1 MTLPD
6 WMPTSFLGNSL
17 ADWSRA
23 LAGAVAV
30 TAGFALLRGTVA
42 RRFAKLA
49 ERTDSTAN
57 LAIVELIRSIRNR
70 YVFVA
75 VLGLA
80 VFSPNGRYDDVKW
93 MLWAL
98 GLVAFLQGIRSGNR
112 LITFWIARYA
122 ARRGLVDRTTLTALS
137 YALRAVL
144 WFAVILTG
152 LDIAGFQWKALL
164 AGLGIGGIAVALALQ
179 NILGDLF
186 GAVSIVLDKPFVEGD
201 SIALD
206 DLEGT
211 VEHIGLKTTRVRSV
225 NGEQLVFSNAD
236 LLKGR
241 LHNFSR
247 RQGRRMVFRI
257 SIAPATRAERLARVP
272 AIVAEVLDAEPR
284 ADLQRSHLIGATP
297 LGFDVETAI
306 LVPNP
311 DGKLAFDVRQAILL
325 GVYARLE
332 REGIALSNS
341 VAAVAQPVPP
351 IA

>member
-6 WMPTSFLGNSL
+6 WMQTSFFGNSL

-23 LAGAVAV
+23 MAGAVVV
-30 TAGFALLRGTVA
+30 TLAFALLRGTVA
-42 RRFAKLA
+42 QRLAKLA

-57 LAIVELIRSIRNR
+57 HAIVELIRSIRNG

-80 VFSPNGRYDDVKW
+80 VYSPDLRYDDVKW

-112 LITFWIARYA
+112 LITFWLARYA
-122 ARRGLVDRTTLTALS
+122 ARRGPVDRTTLTALG
-137 YALRAVL
+137 YGLRALL
-144 WFAVILTG
+144 WFVVILTG
-152 LDIAGFQWKALL
+152 LDIAGFQWKTLL

-179 NILGDLF
+179 NVLGDLF

-201 SIALD
+201 SIAVD

-236 LLKGR
+236 LLKSR

-247 RQGRRMVFRI
+247 RKGRRLVFTI
-257 SIAPATRAERLARVP
+257 SLSPRTPAEKLARVP
-272 AIVAEVLDAEPR
+272 SIITDVLAAEPR
-284 ADLQRSHLIGATP
+284 AALQQSHVIGTGP
-297 LGFDVETAI
+297 LGFEVQTSI
-306 LVPNP
+306 LIPNAEHT
-311 DGKLAFDVRQAILL
+311 LDVRQAILL
-325 GVYARLE
+325 EVYARLE
-332 REGIALSNS
+332 REGIALASS

>member
-6 WMPTSFLGNSL
+6 WMQSSFLGNSL

-23 LAGAVAV
+23 MAGAVAV

-42 RRFAKLA
+42 RRLEKLA

-57 LAIVELIRSIRNR
+57 HAIVELIRSIRNG

-80 VFSPNGRYDDVKW
+80 LFSPDLRYDDVKW

-122 ARRGLVDRTTLTALS
+122 ARRGIVDRTTLTALT
-137 YALRAVL
+137 YALRVVL
-144 WFAVILTG
+144 WIVVVLTG
-152 LDIAGFQWKALL
+152 LDLAGVQWKTLL
-164 AGLGIGGIAVALALQ
+164 ASLGIGGIAIALALQ

-201 SIALD
+201 SIAVD

-236 LLKGR
+236 LLKSR
-241 LHNFSR
+241 LRNFSR
-247 RQGRRMVFRI
+247 RQGRRLVFTITLSPRT
-257 SIAPATRAERLARVP
+257 PAEKLARVP
-272 AIVAEVLDAEPR
+272 AIITDVVAGDRRAE
-284 ADLQRSHLIGATP
+284 LQHSHVVGTGP
-297 LGFDVETAI
+297 LGFEVQTSLLISNAEHT
-306 LVPNP
+306 L
-311 DGKLAFDVRQAILL
+311 DVRQAILL
-325 GVYARLE
+325 EVYARLE

-351 IA
+351 VA